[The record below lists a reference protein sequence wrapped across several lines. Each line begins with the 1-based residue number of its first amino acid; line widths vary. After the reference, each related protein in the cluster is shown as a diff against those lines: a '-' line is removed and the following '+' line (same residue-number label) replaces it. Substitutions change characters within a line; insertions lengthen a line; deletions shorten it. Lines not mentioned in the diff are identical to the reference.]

1 MKQNIKKT
9 LKELWKT
16 FKGMTKENFNS
27 SDAGKIINNQLS
39 YINKEDR
46 DDIKNI
52 FKKLFKSKK

>member
-1 MKQNIKKT
+1 MKNIKKFF
-9 LKELWKT
+9 KELWKV

-27 SDAGKIINNQLS
+27 SDTGKIINNQLS

-46 DDIKNI
+46 DAIKNI